1 MSDRLTVSDGTNMA
15 LVKWIGNYSSHCF
28 HFVDDGNEISGKIV
42 YASPVPASHTD
53 LTTSDT
59 IVAMARDPAN
69 DVFVFVPTF
78 QDRQLS
84 TRFLT
89 LLRG

>member
-15 LVKWIGNYSSHCF
+15 IVKLSGNYSSNSF
-28 HFVDDGNEISGKIV
+28 HFVDDGNEISGKMV
-42 YASPVPASHTD
+42 YASPVPTSHTD
-53 LTTSDT
+53 LTAGDT

-69 DVFVFVPTF
+69 DVFVFVPSS

>member
-15 LVKWIGNYSSHCF
+15 IVKLTGNYSSHSF
-28 HFVDDGNEISGKIV
+28 HFVDHGNEISGKLV
-42 YASPVPASHTD
+42 YASPVP
-53 LTTSDT
+53 TSDPTASAT

-69 DVFVFVPTF
+69 DVFVFVPSS